1 MPNNQQF
8 KLRTKFIGARDVH
21 EYRQT
26 IAAWVTPEDTILEIG
41 CEWGT
46 TTMKLAPACHRVIG
60 TDVSQDCIDRARR
73 EHPECEFAVLDA
85 FDVRAAV
92 DLAAENGIE
101 QFTKIYIDMSGLSGY
116 RSLLDTISLLTMYA
130 TVLRPEAIVIKSASL
145 KHFANLCQPWRGHD
159 GTSKKSAKAKSSD

>member
-8 KLRTKFIGARDVH
+8 KLRTKFIGTRDVH

-26 IAAWVTPEDTILEIG
+26 IGSWVCEQDTILEIG

-73 EHPECEFAVLDA
+73 EHPECEFDVLDA

-92 DLAAENGIE
+92 DLAVAHEIE
-101 QFTKIYIDMSGLSGY
+101 EFTKIYIDMSGLSGY

-130 TVLRPEAIVIKSASL
+130 TVLRPEAIIIKSASL

-159 GTSKKSAKAKSSD
+159 GVSRKSQQAKT